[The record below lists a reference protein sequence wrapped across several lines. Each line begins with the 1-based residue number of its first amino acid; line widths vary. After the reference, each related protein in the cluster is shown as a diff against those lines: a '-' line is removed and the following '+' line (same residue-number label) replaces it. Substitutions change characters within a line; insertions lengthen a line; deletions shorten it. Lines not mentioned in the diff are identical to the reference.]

1 MIVQMISDFVID
13 LLRSLDV
20 PEMQLEELEVNMVQ
34 LSEISRQEDLMVYLS
49 KISKSIIDGKEEY
62 LL

>member
-20 PEMQLEELEVNMVQ
+20 PEKQLEELEVNMVQ
-34 LSEISRQEDLMVYLS
+34 LSEI
-49 KISKSIIDGKEEY
+49 
-62 LL
+62 

>member
-20 PEMQLEELEVNMVQ
+20 PEMQLEELEVNMV
-34 LSEISRQEDLMVYLS
+34 
-49 KISKSIIDGKEEY
+49 
-62 LL
+62 